1 MTYKVVGAYWSL
13 MSQPFQHL
21 VHIRCGRWLLR
32 CDYFGTS
39 MWALRKLSPHKRS
52 WAVLQK
58 LIFQVDLN
66 LIGLSMISLMTVT
79 IAAIPRSKTP
89 NTFAWWKQVVSGR
102 TKCHD
107 PWKRIIVRQAFA
119 ASYLSLFKGKDRL
132 RLPFWVKQ
140 AKRYVDQ
147 WWTNQKRPIMFFFFL
162 ARSH

>member
-1 MTYKVVGAYWSL
+1 MKSV

-21 VHIRCGRWLLR
+21 VHIRCGRWSLR
-32 CDYFGTS
+32 CDYFGTT

-52 WAVLQK
+52 WAMLQK

-66 LIGLSMISLMTVT
+66 LIGLSMIRLMTVT
-79 IAAIPRSKTP
+79 VAAIPRSKTP

-107 PWKRIIVRQAFA
+107 PWKRIIVRQAFCSVVSQLVQRKGPFEITVLSK
-119 ASYLSLFKGKDRL
+119 ASEAVCGS
-132 RLPFWVKQ
+132 V
-140 AKRYVDQ
+140 VDKSKA
-147 WWTNQKRPIMFFFFL
+147 TDNVFPFFL

>member
-13 MSQPFQHL
+13 MSQTFQHL
-21 VHIRCGRWLLR
+21 VHIRCGRWSLR
-32 CDYFGTS
+32 CDYFGTT

-52 WAVLQK
+52 WAMLQK

-66 LIGLSMISLMTVT
+66 LIGLSMICLMTVT

-89 NTFAWWKQVVSGR
+89 NTFVWWKQVVSGR

-119 ASYLSLFKGKDRL
+119 ASYLSLFEITVLSKASEAVCGS
-132 RLPFWVKQ
+132 V
-140 AKRYVDQ
+140 VDKSKA
-147 WWTNQKRPIMFFFFL
+147 TDNVVLFFGL
-162 ARSH
+162 TS